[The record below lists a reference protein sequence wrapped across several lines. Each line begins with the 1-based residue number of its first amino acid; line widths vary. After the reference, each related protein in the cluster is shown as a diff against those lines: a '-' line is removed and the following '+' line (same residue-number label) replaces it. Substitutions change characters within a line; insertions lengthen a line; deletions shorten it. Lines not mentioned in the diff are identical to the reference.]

1 MEEREQDNKRLHIG
15 RLRRW
20 LLIGLGAIALGLGI
34 LGIFVPLLPTT
45 PFLLLAAAAFVR
57 SSEKLHDWLL
67 NHRWFGTYIRN
78 YREHRAITL
87 RAKVLTLTMLWSTI
101 GYAIIAVVEQWWV
114 RGLLLLIAAGVT
126 LHITRLKTFKA

>member
-1 MEEREQDNKRLHIG
+1 MKKDHQHQLRVNSSAW
-15 RLRRW
+15 RRW
-20 LLIGLGAIALGLGI
+20 LLIGLGAVALGLGI

-57 SSEKLHDWLL
+57 SSKSLHDWLL

-87 RAKVLTLTMLWSTI
+87 RAKVSTLTLLWGTI
-101 GYAIIAVVEQWWV
+101 GYTAIVATEQWWL
-114 RGLLLLIAAGVT
+114 RGLLVVIAMGVT
-126 LHITRLKTFKA
+126 AHISQLKTLKP